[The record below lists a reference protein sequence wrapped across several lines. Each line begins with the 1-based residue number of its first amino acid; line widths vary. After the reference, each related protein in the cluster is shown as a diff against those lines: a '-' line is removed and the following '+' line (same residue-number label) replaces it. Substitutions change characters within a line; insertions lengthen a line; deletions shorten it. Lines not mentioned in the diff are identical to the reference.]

1 MTKKYELIES
11 TAIHFQGKNLYR
23 IKALK
28 NFGEITIG
36 KIGGYIESE
45 DNLSHEGN
53 AWVGGHAH
61 VLGNAKIYENAQVL
75 HYAIITD
82 NAEIFGNAEVTGRAL
97 IGGQAKIFDHA
108 TIRGGA
114 FIYDQVQIFGN
125 TEISENITF
134 NQHAKIYG
142 NAKVLGNTVISGQ
155 AEVYGQAYISGDI
168 HLFGTAKIFGNA
180 CLSNKLSIQGNVELY
195 GNIFLGNEDHK
206 IVFNTPKDF
215 MLITSIHDTN
225 DALLIYQ
232 IDSQLQFICKN
243 FSYEEVYGDGG
254 REASNLCLFNDSE
267 SAFLRLLDRAYKK
280 NDHLWQRDE
289 SDIQKYLVIIE
300 LAKYYIQNKPLS
312 PKTID
317 ALQHYPELAN
327 FCHNQIS

>member
-82 NAEIFGNAEVTGRAL
+82 DAEVFGNAEVTGRAL
-97 IGGQAKIFDHA
+97 IGGQAKMFDHA
-108 TIRGGA
+108 TIYGGA
-114 FIYDQVQIFGN
+114 LIYDQVQIF
-125 TEISENITF
+125 
-134 NQHAKIYG
+134 G
-142 NAKVLGNTVISGQ
+142 NAKVLGNTVISDQ
-155 AEVYGQAYISGDI
+155 AKVYDQTHISGDI
-168 HLFGTAKIFGNA
+168 HLFGTAKVFGNA
-180 CLSNKLSIQGNVELY
+180 RLSNKLSIQGNVKLH
-195 GNIFLGNEDHK
+195 GNIFLGNEEHK
-206 IVFNTPKDF
+206 IVLNSPKDY
-215 MLITSIHDTN
+215 MLIASIHDEDDT
-225 DALLIYQ
+225 LLIYQ

-243 FSYEEVYGDGG
+243 FSYEEVYGHRG
-254 REASNLCLFNDSE
+254 REASDLCLFNGPE
-267 SAFLRLLDRAYKK
+267 SAFVTLLDRAYRK

-300 LAKYYIQNKPLS
+300 LAKYYIQNKTLS

>member
-28 NFGEITIG
+28 SFGEITTG
-36 KIGGYIESE
+36 QIGGYIESE

-61 VLGNAKIYENAQVL
+61 VLGHAKIYENAQVL

-82 NAEIFGNAEVTGRAL
+82 NAEVFGNAEVTGRAL
-97 IGGQAKIFDHA
+97 IGGHSKIYDHA

-125 TEISENITF
+125 
-134 NQHAKIYG
+134 
-142 NAKVLGNTVISGQ
+142 AKVLGNTVISDQ
-155 AEVYGQAYISGDI
+155 AEVYGQAHISGDI
-168 HLFGTAKIFGNA
+168 HLFGTAKVFGNA
-180 CLSNKLSIQGNVELY
+180 RLSNKLSIQGDVELY

-206 IVFNTPKDF
+206 IVLDTPKDF
-215 MLITSIHDTN
+215 MLITSIHDAN

-232 IDSQLQFICKN
+232 INSQLQFICTN
-243 FSYEEVYGDGG
+243 FSYEEVYGHVG
-254 REASNLCLFNDSE
+254 REASDLCLFNGSE
-267 SAFLRLLDRAYKK
+267 NQFLTLLERAYIN
-280 NDHLWQRDE
+280 NDYLWQRNE
-289 SDIQKYLVIIE
+289 SDIQKYLVIIQ

-312 PKTID
+312 QKTID
-317 ALQHYPELAN
+317 ALQHYPELAY
-327 FCHNQIS
+327 FWQNQTP

>member
-1 MTKKYELIES
+1 MTKKYELIKS

-28 NFGEITIG
+28 NFGKITTG
-36 KIGGYIESE
+36 QIGGYIESE

-61 VLGNAKIYENAQVL
+61 VLGNAKIHENAQVL

-82 NAEIFGNAEVTGRAL
+82 DAEVFGNAEATGRAL
-97 IGGQAKIFDHA
+97 IGGHAKIFDHA
-108 TIRGGA
+108 IIRGSA

-125 TEISENITF
+125 AEISENTTF

-142 NAKVLGNTVISGQ
+142 NAKILGNTVISDQ
-155 AEVYGQAYISGDI
+155 AEVYGQTHISGDI
-168 HLFGTAKIFGNA
+168 HLFGTAKVFGNA
-180 CLSNKLSIQGNVELY
+180 CLSNKLSIQGNVELH
-195 GNIFLGNEDHK
+195 GNIFLGNEEHK
-206 IVFNTPKDF
+206 IVLNTPKDF
-215 MLITSIHDTN
+215 MLITSIHQQN

-232 IDSQLQFICKN
+232 INSQLQFICKN
-243 FSYEEVYGDGG
+243 FSYEEVYDDGG
-254 REASNLCLFNDSE
+254 REAGDLCLFNGSE
-267 SAFLRLLDRAYKK
+267 NAFLTLLNRAYRN

-300 LAKYYIQNKPLS
+300 LAKYYIQNTPLS
-312 PKTID
+312 LETIN
-317 ALQHYPELAN
+317 ALQHYPELAH
-327 FCHNQIS
+327 FWHSQIS